1 MNFASEKLR
10 NFLSKYYIV
19 QTIYAFIAAFA
30 SYFCAY
36 AYRKPFSASSYEG
49 HKIWGVNY
57 KIMLI
62 TLQAI
67 GYTISKFAGIK
78 IVSEL
83 NPKNRGNWILLAILV
98 AEITLILFGAVP
110 TPYNAIFMLLNGL
123 PLGIIWGVV
132 FSFVEGRRTSELLGS
147 GMCVSFIVSSGAV
160 KAVGKSFTNNGVSE
174 FWMPAVVGAVFYP
187 ILVLFVFLLNSLPPP
202 NDDDIKSRTVRV
214 EMNNADR
221 IRLFKEFW
229 PGIVLMTVF
238 YMTLTAYRDFRDNF
252 AAELWIAFGYSG
264 EPSVF
269 ATSEL
274 IVAILVV
281 VPIGLFMLIKKH
293 IYGLIAYHI
302 LILVG
307 MVIVFLSG
315 ILNDFNHVTNGL
327 AIMVMTGVGLYFAYV
342 PFNSILF
349 DLLLS
354 TYEYKANSGFLMYI
368 CDSFG
373 YLLSVVILF
382 IKNFATPN
390 LSWLNFYIKI
400 SYIMGVLGFFLMCMS
415 LLYYLLKY
423 KKWTNQELNELEYS
437 GSNQNSTDPLEKK
450 DQDEGDV
457 SIEQD
462 ESEDVDPIY
471 NSDSQKDTKESA

>member
-1 MNFASEKLR
+1 MKFSSDKLSH
-10 NFLSKYYIV
+10 FLSKHYII
-19 QTIYAFIAAFA
+19 QTIYAFISAFA
-30 SYFCAY
+30 CYFCAY
-36 AYRKPFSASSYEG
+36 AYRKPFTASSFKGY
-49 HKIWGVNY
+49 KIFDVDY

-67 GYTISKFAGIK
+67 GYTISKFSGIK

-83 NPKNRGNWILLAILV
+83 NPKNRGNWILFSILI

-110 TPYNAIFMLLNGL
+110 QPYNAIFMLLNGL

-160 KAVGKSFTNNGVSE
+160 KAVGKSITNKNISE
-174 FWMPAVVGAVFYP
+174 FWMPAVVGAIFYP
-187 ILVLFVFLLNSLPPP
+187 ILILFVFLLNSLPPP
-202 NDDDIKSRTVRV
+202 NEDDINSRTVRV
-214 EMNNADR
+214 EMNRKDR
-221 IRLFKEFW
+221 IRLFVEFW
-229 PGIVLMTVF
+229 PGIVLMTIF

-264 EPSVF
+264 QPSVF

-281 VPIGLFMLIKKH
+281 IPIGLFMLIKKH
-293 IYGLIAYHI
+293 IYGLLAYHI
-302 LILVG
+302 LILIG
-307 MVIVFLSG
+307 MVIVLLSAF
-315 ILNDFNHVTNGL
+315 LNDFNHVNNGL

-400 SYIMGVLGFFLMCMS
+400 SYIMGALGILLMICS
-415 LLYYLLKY
+415 LIYYMLKY
-423 KKWTNQELNELEYS
+423 KKWTRNQKENISEMESSNSKEIDQKISENEDS
-437 GSNQNSTDPLEKK
+437 
-450 DQDEGDV
+450 DE
-457 SIEQD
+457 
-462 ESEDVDPIY
+462 
-471 NSDSQKDTKESA
+471 NESAYISNDKEHI

>member
-1 MNFASEKLR
+1 MQFQSKKINQ
-10 NFLSKYYIV
+10 FLSNHYIL
-19 QTIYAFIAAFA
+19 QTIYAFISAFA
-30 SYFCAY
+30 CYFCAY

-49 HKIWGVNY
+49 LKIWGVNY

-67 GYTISKFAGIK
+67 GYTLSKFIGIK
-78 IVSEL
+78 FISEL
-83 NPKNRGNWILLAILV
+83 NPRIRGNCILIAILIGEV
-98 AEITLILFGAVP
+98 TLILFGAVP
-110 TPYNAIFMLLNGL
+110 RPYNAIFMLLNGL
-123 PLGIIWGVV
+123 PLGVIWGIV
-132 FSFVEGRRTSELLGS
+132 FSYVEGRRTSELLGS

-160 KAVGKSFTNNGVSE
+160 KAVGKSFTNKGVSE

-187 ILVLFVFLLNSLPPP
+187 ILVLCVFLLNSLPPP
-202 NDDDIKSRTVRV
+202 NEDDIKSRTIRV
-214 EMNNADR
+214 EMNGKDR

-274 IVAILVV
+274 LVAILVV
-281 VPIGLFMLIKKH
+281 IPIGLFMLIKKH
-293 IYGLIAYHI
+293 IFGLVAYHI
-302 LILVG
+302 LILIG
-307 MVIVFLSG
+307 MVIVLLSG
-315 ILNDFNHVTNGL
+315 FLNDFNHVTNGL

-382 IKNFATPN
+382 IKNFATPK
-390 LSWLNFYIKI
+390 LSWLSFYIKI
-400 SYIMGVLGFFLMCMS
+400 SYIMGAVGFFLMCIS
-415 LLYYLLKY
+415 LTYYLLKY
-423 KKWTNQELNELEYS
+423 KKWISQNNGKLSEMESS
-437 GSNQNSTDPLEKK
+437 GSIENSNEQKMKNQGNNEENNS
-450 DQDEGDV
+450 
-457 SIEQD
+457 D
-462 ESEDVDPIY
+462 ESI
-471 NSDSQKDTKESA
+471 SDNVEPRYLSNDA

>member
-1 MNFASEKLR
+1 MKFKSELLS
-10 NFLSKYYIV
+10 NFLAKHYII
-19 QTIYAFIAAFA
+19 QTLYAFISAFA
-30 SYFCAY
+30 CYFCVY
-36 AYRKPFSASSYEG
+36 AYRKPFSASSYENL
-49 HKIWGVNY
+49 KIWNVDY

-62 TLQAI
+62 TFQAI

-78 IVSEL
+78 FVSEL
-83 NPKNRGNWILLAILV
+83 NPKNRGIWILLAILI

-110 TPYNAIFMLLNGL
+110 TPYNSLFMLLNGL
-123 PLGIIWGVV
+123 PLGIIWGIV

-160 KAVGKSFTNNGVSE
+160 KAVGKSITNKGISK
-174 FWMPAVVGAVFYP
+174 FWMPSIVGAIFYP
-187 ILVLFVFLLNSLPPP
+187 IIMLCVFLLNSLPPP
-202 NDDDIKSRTVRV
+202 NEDDIKSRTVRV
-214 EMNNADR
+214 EMNRKDR
-221 IRLFKEFW
+221 IRLFLEFW
-229 PGIVLMTVF
+229 PGITIMTIF

-264 EPSVF
+264 QPSVF

-281 VPIGLFMLIKKH
+281 IPIGLFMLIKKH
-293 IYGLIAYHI
+293 IYGMIAYHV

-307 MVIVFLSG
+307 MLIVLLSSF
-315 ILNDFNHVTNGL
+315 LNDFHHVTNGL
-327 AIMVMTGVGLYFAYV
+327 AIMILTGVGLYFAYV

-349 DLLLS
+349 DLFLS
-354 TYEYKANSGFLMYI
+354 TYQYKANSGFLMYI

-400 SYIMGVLGFFLMCMS
+400 SYIMGALGFFLMS
-415 LLYYLLKY
+415 LSLIYFLIKY
-423 KKWTNQELNELEYS
+423 KNWTKQKNKELSVMESSENI
-437 GSNQNSTDPLEKK
+437 SNQNDDKENSN
-450 DQDEGDV
+450 
-457 SIEQD
+457 
-462 ESEDVDPIY
+462 ESESLY
-471 NSDSQKDTKESA
+471 CSDSKRESQN

>member
-1 MNFASEKLR
+1 MKFRSEKLA
-10 NFLSKYYIV
+10 NFLSKHYII
-19 QTIYAFIAAFA
+19 QTIYAFISAFA
-30 SYFCAY
+30 CYFCAY
-36 AYRKPFSASSYEG
+36 AYRKPFSASSYKG
-49 HKIWGVNY
+49 LKIFNVDY

-83 NPKNRGNWILLAILV
+83 NPNNRGYWILFAILV

-110 TPYNAIFMLLNGL
+110 QPYNCIFMFLNGL

-160 KAVGKSFTNNGVSE
+160 KAVGKAITNLNVSE
-174 FWMPAVVGAVFYP
+174 FWMPAVVGAIFYP
-187 ILVLFVFLLNSLPPP
+187 ILVIFVFLLNSLPPP
-202 NDDDIKSRTVRV
+202 NEDDINSRTARV
-214 EMNNADR
+214 EMNRKDR
-221 IRLFKEFW
+221 IRLFVEFW
-229 PGIVLMTVF
+229 PGITVMTVF

-264 EPSVF
+264 QPSVF

-281 VPIGLFMLIKKH
+281 IPIGLFMLIRRH
-293 IYGLIAYHI
+293 IIGLIAYHI

-307 MVIVFLSG
+307 MVVVLLSA
-315 ILNDFNHVTNGL
+315 ILNDFDHVTNGL
-327 AIMVMTGVGLYFAYV
+327 AIMVMTGVGLYFSYV

-354 TYEYKANSGFLMYI
+354 TYKYKANSGFLMYI

-400 SYIMGVLGFFLMCMS
+400 SYIMGALGFFLMCLS
-415 LLYYLLKY
+415 LLYYLIKY
-423 KKWTNQELNELEYS
+423 KKWVNV
-437 GSNQNSTDPLEKK
+437 QNDEVSEMESTDSKNKK
-450 DQDEGDV
+450 Y
-457 SIEQD
+457 SIENENSD
-462 ESEDVDPIY
+462 DIESEYLPHDK
-471 NSDSQKDTKESA
+471 NN